1 VGIVVG
7 GGISTEPP
15 ELRRRNY
22 LTEEEERERRQRWLK
37 YVAKMKEMYGDHVF
51 IDSEGKVSP
60 IYVPESKRRPK
71 QKEAR
76 RNGGR
81 VDLNSLEVGKTV
93 KTPNGIRITKLQSTI
108 VRFEYPNGVIKTV
121 SEYPDRTVV
130 EKLFPEGVNPK
141 GVTKVVETKF
151 KDDCVDKDPAPSKIQ
166 KTGEG
171 FGKKLWCDFLAYNV
185 QISLKTLGIVV
196 SNGVSRKYYSIAEK
210 RCFNHNYERIENVVD
225 TQKPR
230 WDRHLR
236 ENVYPLKE
244 PYLSNLAAHLAGLN
258 QVKRLEDIIE
268 NALPMLVAYADFFDE

>member
-1 VGIVVG
+1 MSIVVG
-7 GGISTEPP
+7 GGVSTEPP
-15 ELRRRNY
+15 VVKKNY
-22 LTEEEERERRQRWLK
+22 LTEEEERERRQKWLK
-37 YVAKMKEMYGDHVF
+37 YVVKMKELYGDNIF
-51 IDSEGKVSP
+51 IDSEGRTPP
-60 IYVPESKRRPK
+60 IYVPESKKQK

-76 RNGGR
+76 KSSGR
-81 VDLNSLEVGKTV
+81 IDLNLLEVGKTV

-108 VRFEYPNGVIKTV
+108 VRFEYPNGVVKTIA
-121 SEYPDRTVV
+121 EYPDRTVI
-130 EKLFPEGVNPK
+130 EKVYPDGINPK

-151 KDDCVDKDPAPSKIQ
+151 KDNYVEDTTSQSKIQ

-171 FGKKLWCDFLAYNV
+171 FGKKLWRDFLASNV

-210 RCFNHNYERIENVVD
+210 RCFNHNYEHIENVVD

-230 WDRHLR
+230 WDHHLR